1 MRVSYLLIA
10 CSLLCSPLARG
21 DPWQYELLLMPS
33 AQAVGTFNRTAPVT
47 EIVDEVVQVD
57 TLFTVQRGPFK
68 LFGEYLLSDHEGD
81 LERFQLGWQAS
92 EDTVIW
98 IGRYH
103 QPTSVWN
110 HDHHHGQYLQTSVSR
125 PFLDEWE
132 DLGGILPQ
140 HFTGMLIESSHQAF
154 GNWRLRAAFGGGL
167 APIITP
173 KGLEP
178 FDLLHPDSEHHQVG
192 FQARVSIH
200 PEEFTETGI
209 GLLAAT
215 DELPTIGLAAP
226 PLPGLDHVD
235 LKLLG
240 AFGIYAAN
248 EWKVLATWY
257 HASTQLC
264 SPVTVVNGSFGVG
277 YVEAERRLP
286 HDLTGFLRWEGSDN
300 AGDNAYLK
308 LFPMFVRQRGVI
320 GLRWDFVRRQALTVQ
335 LSDTKTGEGH
345 FSDIRLQWSA
355 AFL

>member
-1 MRVSYLLIA
+1 MRVRYLLIA
-10 CSLLCSPLARG
+10 SCLLCSPLARG
-21 DPWQYELLLMPS
+21 DPWQYELLLLPS
-33 AQAVGTFNRTAPVT
+33 AQAVGTFDRQAPVT
-47 EIVDEVVQVD
+47 EIVDEVLQVD
-57 TLFTVQRGPFK
+57 TLFSVQRGPFK

-92 EDTVIW
+92 EETVLW

-110 HDHHHGQYLQTSVSR
+110 HDHHHGQYLQTSVTR

-140 HFTGMLIESSHQAF
+140 HFVGMLIESGHEAF
-154 GNWRLRAAFGGGL
+154 GSWRWHAALAGGL

-178 FDLLHPDSEHHQVG
+178 LDLLHPDSEHHQVG
-192 FQARVSIH
+192 FQARVSLH
-200 PEEFTETGI
+200 PGEFTESGF

-215 DELPTIGLAAP
+215 DELPTIGLATP
-226 PLPGLDHVD
+226 PVPGMDHVD

-240 AFGIYAAN
+240 AFGIYAAGD
-248 EWKVLATWY
+248 WKVLGTWY
-257 HASTQLC
+257 YAKAQLT
-264 SPVTVVNGSFGVG
+264 SPVASQSESFGVG

-286 HDLTGFLRWEGSDN
+286 HDLTGFLRWEGSAD
-300 AGDNAYLK
+300 AGQSAYLK
-308 LFPMFVRQRGVI
+308 LFPMCVRQRNVV
-320 GLRWDFVRRQALTVQ
+320 GLRWDFVARQALTLQ
-335 LSDTKTGEGH
+335 LSDTNTLNGH
-345 FSDIRLQWSA
+345 FSDIRIQWSA

>member
-1 MRVSYLLIA
+1 MRISSLLLA
-10 CSLLCSPLARG
+10 LTLLCSALARG
-21 DPWQYELLLMPS
+21 DPWQGELLLMPS
-33 AQAVGTFNRTAPVT
+33 AQAVGTFNRQAPVT
-47 EIVDEVVQVD
+47 EIVDEVVQLD
-57 TLFTVQRGPFK
+57 TLFSVQRGPFR

-92 EDTVIW
+92 QDTVVW

-140 HFTGMLIESSHQAF
+140 HFTGMLIESGHKVF
-154 GNWRLRAAFGGGL
+154 GSWRLRAAIAGGL
-167 APIITP
+167 APIITA

-178 FDLLHPDSEHHQVG
+178 FDLLHPDHEHHQVG
-192 FQARVSIH
+192 FQARASLH
-200 PEEFTETGI
+200 PGEFTETGF
-209 GLLAAT
+209 GLVAAT

-235 LKLLG
+235 LKLIG
-240 AFGIYAAN
+240 AFGIYAVN

-257 HASTQLC
+257 YADTALH
-264 SPVTVVNGSFGVG
+264 SPVASVSGSFGVG

-286 HDLTGFLRWEGSDN
+286 HDLTGFLRWEGSAD
-300 AGDNAYLK
+300 AGHNDYLK
-308 LFPMFVRQRGVI
+308 LFPLFVRQRNVI
-320 GLRWDFVRRQALTVQ
+320 GLRWDFVRRQAVTLQ
-335 LSDTKTGEGH
+335 LSDTNTLDGH